1 MKKTKEMM
9 DATHKRHEKQPV
21 DLRELSEE
29 EADDIQVRD
38 NSAFMEGSWGTDPRG
53 RLIEQ

>member
-21 DLRELSEE
+21 DLRNPADD
-29 EADDIQVRD
+29 EADESQVRD

>member
-21 DLRELSEE
+21 DLRELSED